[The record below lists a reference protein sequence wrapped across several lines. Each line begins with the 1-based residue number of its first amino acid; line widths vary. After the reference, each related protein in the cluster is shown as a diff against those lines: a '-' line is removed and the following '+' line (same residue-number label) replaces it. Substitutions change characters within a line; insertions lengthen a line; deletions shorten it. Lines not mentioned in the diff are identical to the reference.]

1 MTICAK
7 PVVKATT
14 VAATGKP
21 QLSWSKVTGAK
32 EYWIFLDVDGQAQLL
47 TTTTKLSFIDEA
59 AIPGETRRYAVWAV
73 NADPVCNSA
82 MDAYTVTATCAQPKI
97 KGAVGET
104 GKPEITITAVEGAT
118 KYVIYRST
126 SKSKNYKA
134 IDETESLTFTDTTAT
149 KGKTYYYKV
158 VALYEDTESAQ
169 SAYAKVKSK

>member
-1 MTICAK
+1 M
-7 PVVKATT
+7 VKASV

-21 QLSWSKVTGAK
+21 QLTWSKVTGAK
-32 EYWIFLDVDGQAQLL
+32 EYWIFLEVDGEAQLL
-47 TTTTKLSFIDEA
+47 TTTTKLSFVDESA
-59 AIPGETRRYAVWAV
+59 APGETRTYAVWAV

-104 GKPEITITAVEGAT
+104 GKPEITWDAVEGAT
-118 KYVIYRST
+118 RYVIYRST

-158 VALYEDTESAQ
+158 VAVCEDTESAQ